1 MANYGMA
8 FDYELCIDCHA
19 CEVACKEENGIAL
32 GMEHRRLWIQKDG
45 DIEGDFWNI
54 DKSSVSFMQ
63 MQCQNCVNPP
73 CLEACERKA
82 IYIDENAIVR
92 IYKDKCDLL
101 LSCME
106 ACPYD
111 ARYIDDTHFFTDKC
125 IFCADTRLARGETT
139 TACQITCPA
148 KLRYFG
154 DLNDEE
160 SEIVQMLKKR
170 DFFVLKESAGTIPK
184 LFYFIPKNKEFAQ
197 KTIEKGTKIYTWG
210 EMKPK
215 IQPLN
220 LKKI

>member
-32 GMEHRRLWIQKDG
+32 GMDHRRLWIEEEGNTKD
-45 DIEGDFWNI
+45 DFWNI
-54 DKSSVSFMQ
+54 DKSSVFFMQ
-63 MQCQNCVNPP
+63 MQCQNCVNPL
-73 CLEACERKA
+73 CLEACPRKA
-82 IYIDENAIVR
+82 IYIDENGIVR
-92 IYKDKCDLL
+92 IHEEKCDLFL
-101 LSCME
+101 YCME

-111 ARYIDDTHFFTDKC
+111 ARYINDKYKHHFTDKC

-154 DLNDEE
+154 DLNDEK

-170 DFFVLKESAGTIPK
+170 DFFVLKENAGTIPK
-184 LFYFIPKNKEFAQ
+184 LFYFVPKDKDFAN
-197 KTIEKGTKIYTWG
+197 KTIKAGTKIYTWK
-210 EMKPK
+210 EMKTK
-215 IQPLN
+215 VCSS
-220 LKKI
+220 